1 MKLVR
6 WLLGRIILLV
16 DFITTP
22 KGVKRDPKV
31 QAQLDEKTKS
41 LSLYQFAACPF
52 CVKVRRAMKR
62 NSLQLELRDAK
73 REGTYRQEL
82 LEQGGKIKVPCLRID
97 DGNKVTWLYES
108 NDIIAYLE
116 NEVVAKAA

>member
-6 WLLGRIILLV
+6 WLLGRIILFF

-22 KGVKRDPKV
+22 KGVKRDPKL
-31 QAQLDEKTKS
+31 QAQLNDKTKS

-62 NSLQLELRDAK
+62 QSLNIELRDAK
-73 REGTYRQEL
+73 AEGCYRQEL
-82 LEQGGKIKVPCLRID
+82 LEQGGKIKVPCLRIEE
-97 DGNKVTWLYES
+97 GEKVTWLYES
-108 NDIIAYLE
+108 NDIIAFLE
-116 NEVVAKAA
+116 NEVVGKAA

>member
-62 NSLQLELRDAK
+62 NSLQVELRDAK
-73 REGTYRQEL
+73 REGIYRQEL

-97 DGNKVTWLYES
+97 EGNTVTWLYES